1 MSFSRYVIEIGEPVS
16 VSALLSV
23 NSITQS
29 DRFLPVGQLVG
40 LWSSLSV
47 KGARSRNFREFQH

>member
-16 VSALLSV
+16 VSALLSA

-40 LWSSLSV
+40 LWSSFSV